1 MTGVIMT
8 VTNRPEINPT
18 IPSPSQEP
26 RTEVKRDNGLD
37 IESRLPSQPKNF
49 RNGATVTQWE
59 YATTPLL
66 IHNPTQILN
75 TWGDEGWELVTI
87 LAGPEGGLVA
97 YFKRPL
103 TA

>member
-1 MTGVIMT
+1 M
-8 VTNRPEINPT
+8 N
-18 IPSPSQEP
+18 
-26 RTEVKRDNGLD
+26 RDNGLD
-37 IESRLPSQPKNF
+37 IESRLPSQPEKF

-87 LAGPEGGLVA
+87 LTGSEGGLVA
-97 YFKRPL
+97 YFKRPV